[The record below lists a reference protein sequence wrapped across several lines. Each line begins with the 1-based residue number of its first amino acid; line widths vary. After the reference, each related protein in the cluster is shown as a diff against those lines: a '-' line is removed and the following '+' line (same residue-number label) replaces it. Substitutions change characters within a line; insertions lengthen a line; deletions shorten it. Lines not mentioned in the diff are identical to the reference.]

1 MGGGA
6 RASFQSQRPSGSRA
20 SYPSFESRRP
30 HRVVSAFCTSV
41 TRGKAVRGG
50 CLTCLMPPGREVATG
65 VGPGLGHLHPS
76 TARVRV
82 NSHRAPGLRLV
93 QKAPTLA
100 GEACEQRVLRAAE
113 ASREDGSRC
122 WVSVGITEFSGH
134 LEPVRL
140 GGVIYAT
147 SALTAGCLIPAA
159 PRGSRYQPWLA
170 RPGRAMGAAGVGGRA
185 GRRRTVFG
193 ITSGQAE
200 QRSGKKMHSTW
211 ATPSSPPRPVLTS
224 HESRRLATAP
234 SLCFLIC
241 EVGVLWPSLKRFWGE
256 A

>member
-1 MGGGA
+1 
-6 RASFQSQRPSGSRA
+6 
-20 SYPSFESRRP
+20 
-30 HRVVSAFCTSV
+30 
-41 TRGKAVRGG
+41 
-50 CLTCLMPPGREVATG
+50 MPPGREVATG

-140 GGVIYAT
+140 GGVEKHN
-147 SALTAGCLIPAA
+147 GLIPTHMWWLKIKRDISATKV
-159 PRGSRYQPWLA
+159 PLEEQRVQPHTRFP
-170 RPGRAMGAAGVGGRA
+170 RPGFQCQEEKAPQNLELK
-185 GRRRTVFG
+185 
-193 ITSGQAE
+193 I
-200 QRSGKKMHSTW
+200 
-211 ATPSSPPRPVLTS
+211 
-224 HESRRLATAP
+224 SRNC
-234 SLCFLIC
+234 S
-241 EVGVLWPSLKRFWGE
+241 
-256 A
+256 